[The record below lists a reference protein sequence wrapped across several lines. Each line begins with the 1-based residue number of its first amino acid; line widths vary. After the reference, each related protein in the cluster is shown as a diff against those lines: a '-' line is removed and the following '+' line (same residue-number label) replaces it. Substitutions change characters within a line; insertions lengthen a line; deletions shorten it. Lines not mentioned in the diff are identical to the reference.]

1 MAAGTMSVSD
11 MFIALQG
18 VLTADQ
24 DIREVGAGPG
34 RRGAGCAAVRRLAW
48 PGLAWPDGAVCWQEI
63 RKVVQA
69 LEQTAREILTLLQG
83 VHQGAGF
90 QDSECRGAA
99 CSLPRGSGEKSSRG
113 KGRHPRSARAPLS
126 RGPGFQ
132 SVSVARGLLGAAGGG
147 GGRQLGGF
155 EPDE

>member
-1 MAAGTMSVSD
+1 MSVSD

-24 DIREVGAGPG
+24 DIRE
-34 RRGAGCAAVRRLAW
+34 
-48 PGLAWPDGAVCWQEI
+48 EI

-90 QDSECRGAA
+90 QDSESRTAA
-99 CSLPRGSGEKSSRG
+99 C
-113 KGRHPRSARAPLS
+113 AR
-126 RGPGFQ
+126 R
-132 SVSVARGLLGAAGGG
+132 
-147 GGRQLGGF
+147 
-155 EPDE
+155 

>member
-1 MAAGTMSVSD
+1 M
-11 MFIALQG
+11 
-18 VLTADQ
+18 
-24 DIREVGAGPG
+24 
-34 RRGAGCAAVRRLAW
+34 
-48 PGLAWPDGAVCWQEI
+48 
-63 RKVVQA
+63 VQA

-99 CSLPRGSGEKSSRG
+99 CSLPQGSGEKSSRG

-126 RGPGFQ
+126 RAPGFQ
-132 SVSVARGLLGAAGGG
+132 SVSVARGLSEPLVA

-155 EPDE
+155 EPDEQEGCSPSSGDAVPSLSPLPSLVFHGLRANERVPFTAAHFLCC